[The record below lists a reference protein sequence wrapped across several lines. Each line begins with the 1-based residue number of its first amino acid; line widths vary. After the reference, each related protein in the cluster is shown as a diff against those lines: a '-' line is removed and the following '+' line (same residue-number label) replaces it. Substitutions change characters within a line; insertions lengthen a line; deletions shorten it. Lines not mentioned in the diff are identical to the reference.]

1 MKGFF
6 MIVCALALLSC
17 LYAKQY
23 VENKE
28 DIEKRLKYLN
38 EKSPEITNG
47 RILYK
52 YTDEAGV
59 FCEATR
65 DIDPK
70 EFVFTLKKNYIIS
83 FCNRFISYLYQI
95 K

>member
-1 MKGFF
+1 MKGLFLILF
-6 MIVCALALLSC
+6 AIALLSS

-28 DIEKRLKYLN
+28 DIEKRLKFLN
-38 EKSPEITNG
+38 EKSQEITNG
-47 RILYK
+47 KILYK

-59 FCEATR
+59 FCEASR

-70 EFVFTLKKNYIIS
+70 EFVFSLKKNYIIS
-83 FCNRFISYLYQI
+83 FCNKLISHKTY
-95 K
+95 